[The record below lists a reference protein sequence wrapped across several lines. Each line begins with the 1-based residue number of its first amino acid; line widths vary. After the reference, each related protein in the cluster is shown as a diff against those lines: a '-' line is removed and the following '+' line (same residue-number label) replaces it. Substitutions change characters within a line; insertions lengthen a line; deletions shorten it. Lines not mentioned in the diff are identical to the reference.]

1 MPGVEPVLEVDL
13 GLADEV
19 VGAQQVPV
27 DDLNSQDRVL
37 RKRGLELETPEMSD
51 VIGPRVSKHKCCYH

>member
-51 VIGPRVSKHKCCYH
+51 IIGP